1 MKEKLLEQDKATIYV
16 SSAFGWDTIEAH
28 DVLIE
33 VGNYAQYARALHVS
47 FRLPRKRKRK
57 DFVRTDHKVVV
68 IEGWGHPPFV
78 KDAFGATEDGCSSSR
93 YSSFSAAYTVEFR
106 EALATF
112 IASHPAAKVHDFMMA
127 KEGQT

>member
-1 MKEKLLEQDKATIYV
+1 MREKLLERDKATIYV

-33 VGNYAQYARALHVS
+33 VGSYAQYPSALHVS

-57 DFVRTDHKVVV
+57 GFVRTDHKLVV
-68 IEGWGHPPFV
+68 IDGWGHPPLV
-78 KDAFGATEDGCSSSR
+78 KDAFDATEDGCTSSR

-106 EALATF
+106 EALAAF
-112 IASHPAAKVHDFMMA
+112 IASHPAAKIHDFMTA
-127 KEGQT
+127 KEG